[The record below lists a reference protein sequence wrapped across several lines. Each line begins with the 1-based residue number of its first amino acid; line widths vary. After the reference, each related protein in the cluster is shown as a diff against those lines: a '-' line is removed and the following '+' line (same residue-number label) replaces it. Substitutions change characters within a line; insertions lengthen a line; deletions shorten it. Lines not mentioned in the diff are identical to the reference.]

1 MAFVDLPTHSPAWV
15 FVLSQVLRASACSEG
30 KLCGSLGASISAAN
44 QPLKKRRDGKPK
56 LAVAD
61 LAEGAGEVGP
71 PDAVITGGPVPN
83 SSKLLARKG
92 GFADRLEPADGHY
105 QAHGPLQGK
114 PLLNL
119 TDKGYHKSL
128 FSLSFPLF
136 HS

>member
-1 MAFVDLPTHSPAWV
+1 MAFVDLPTHRLPGFLFCPRFSAQALV
-15 FVLSQVLRASACSEG
+15 AKENFAAQALARQSQPLDKQAT
-30 KLCGSLGASISAAN
+30 AN
-44 QPLKKRRDGKPK
+44 QE